1 MKKRSPLLIDVGA
14 RRLLVKIE
22 PRRGRRVLDAP
33 EAAGIY
39 VENKDRES
47 RRYRRLWS
55 QRLRQ
60 SLLVLAVATVPAS
73 GFFIMAPERTY
84 TVLLLALF
92 VSSVQC
98 NLLSGFFSD
107 LCRLH
112 SCGCYTEAVPKTI
125 DCSYKH
131 IPSLNR
137 VAVPNHVLEINLA
150 GNDLKSVLDTY
161 FYTAPGVH
169 VLDLSHNQIQFIA
182 YTALQMF
189 GELNRLTLSHNRL
202 ASLEEEVF
210 SHLEFNGNALA
221 RLTSLNK
228 LILQS
233 TALKE
238 LRQTDF
244 DSLTNL
250 KWLDLSGNGIRRSS
264 VQGSAPVEPA
274 ASSGSEQESHRDHQT
289 LQLLQ
294 PDVSEKPLPEVH
306 GGSDDHRGPRV
317 QRHHESQEHRSQ
329 LLSTGCQTSTGGRSP
344 TTDLTLRLT
353 WTNFTLD
360 RRGLKTLPATL
371 LNWEYV
377 TKVDFAENDWKCDCK
392 LEWMPHVVKR
402 DVIDAKLRC
411 GSPKELEGRL
421 IAKLSSADMPCAES
435 VAVEH
440 PGWQE
445 INIAMRVALGLL
457 ITVTVVLTIVIATLL
472 YFKIRAKPHV
482 YLSLKQRFGYSTE
495 E

>member
-1 MKKRSPLLIDVGA
+1 MV
-14 RRLLVKIE
+14 
-22 PRRGRRVLDAP
+22 
-33 EAAGIY
+33 
-39 VENKDRES
+39 
-47 RRYRRLWS
+47 
-55 QRLRQ
+55 
-60 SLLVLAVATVPAS
+60 
-73 GFFIMAPERTY
+73 PERTY
-84 TVLLLALF
+84 TVLLLVLF
-92 VSSVQC
+92 ASSVQC
-98 NLLSGFFSD
+98 SSLINFFSSNGSQVQAEAHGTNDTIRPNLPITTPTD

-131 IPSLNR
+131 IASLNR
-137 VAVPNHVLEINLA
+137 VAVPNHVIEINLA

-169 VLDLSHNQIQFIA
+169 VLDLSHNHIQFIA
-182 YTALQMF
+182 FTALQMF

-210 SHLEFNGNALA
+210 SHLGKLQSLDLSHNRLTTLYPRIFDHLGNLTELNLAYNSLAEFNGNALA
-221 RLTSLNK
+221 QLTSLNK

-244 DSLTNL
+244 DGLTNL
-250 KWLDLSGNGIRRSS
+250 KWLDLSGNGFEEVPFKGLHRLSLLRHLDLSRNPITTIKPYSFYNLTSLRSLFLKYM
-264 VQGSAPVEPA
+264 V
-274 ASSGSEQESHRDHQT
+274 
-289 LQLLQ
+289 
-294 PDVSEKPLPEVH
+294 
-306 GGSDDHRGPRV
+306 
-317 QRHHESQEHRSQ
+317 
-329 LLSTGCQTSTGGRSP
+329 
-344 TTDLTLRLT
+344 DLTTIEAHAFSDVTSLKSIDLSFCHRLSII
-353 WTNFTLD
+353 D
-360 RRGLKTLPATL
+360 RRAFTYNDSDAKIDLDEFYARQTGLKTLPATL
-371 LNWEYV
+371 LRWEYV

-421 IAKLSSADMPCAES
+421 IAKLRSADMPCAES

-445 INIAMRVALGLL
+445 INVAMRVALGLL
-457 ITVTVVLTIVIATLL
+457 ITVTVVLAIIIATLL

-482 YLSLKQRFGYSTE
+482 YLSLKQRLGYSAE